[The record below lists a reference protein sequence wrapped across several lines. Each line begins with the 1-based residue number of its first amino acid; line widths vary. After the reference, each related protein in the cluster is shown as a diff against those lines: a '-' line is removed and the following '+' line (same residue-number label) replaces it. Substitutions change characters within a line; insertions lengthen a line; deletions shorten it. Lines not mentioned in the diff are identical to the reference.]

1 MPTSRN
7 QCDNK
12 RRQKCNDSWRTVY
25 DTEYEKVCD
34 DKPTQACEKHW
45 EDDGKGGKIWAND
58 PATCKT
64 IYKTECR
71 DEERQVPRREKY
83 ETCDWE
89 TYQDCYQV
97 TGRPKCSKVT
107 ERKCLGSCETGVP
120 SSLQCIGST
129 QGTSHRPNPHF
140 IKGSVCKE
148 SPKKECRQ
156 VHKEVPYQTHREVC
170 PGDQGYT
177 GTGSGTGSPI
187 DPRDIADA
195 FNQAIDSTSTRR
207 PDPRSEAPVIDP
219 RATDTSG
226 SEEASDAIVFPN

>member
-1 MPTSRN
+1 MP
-7 QCDNK
+7 Q
-12 RRQKCNDSWRTVY
+12 
-25 DTEYEKVCD
+25 
-34 DKPTQACEKHW
+34 
-45 EDDGKGGKIWAND
+45 
-58 PATCKT
+58 
-64 IYKTECR
+64 
-71 DEERQVPRREKY
+71 
-83 ETCDWE
+83 TCDWE

-97 TGRPKCSKVT
+97 TGRPSCSSVSKH
-107 ERKCLGSCETGVP
+107 KCLRVCETGVP
-120 SSLQCIGST
+120 GTLRCVGST
-129 QGTSHRPNPHF
+129 QGTRPNPHF
-140 IKGSVCKE
+140 TKGSVCKE

-177 GTGSGTGSPI
+177 GTGSGTGSQI

-195 FNQAIDSTSTRR
+195 FNQAINSTSTP